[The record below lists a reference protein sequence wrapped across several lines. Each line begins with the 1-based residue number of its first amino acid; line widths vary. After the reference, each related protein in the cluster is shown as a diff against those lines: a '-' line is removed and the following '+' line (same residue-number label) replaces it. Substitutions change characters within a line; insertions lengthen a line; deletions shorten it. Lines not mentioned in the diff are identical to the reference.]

1 MNKSI
6 ISGKIVK
13 DIWYKNQVAK
23 ITLAVKK
30 EKIKKNDAKD
40 VDFIPVTVLG
50 ARADYVYNSLK
61 KGDFV
66 EVVGTINDG
75 AYKDNNKE
83 IKYGSSYVECEKIE
97 LIIPA
102 TSNTNAKK
110 DDNKIMDKDI
120 LLIGKE
126 VDFKD
131 DELPFLKK

>member
-1 MNKSI
+1 MNMSI
-6 ISGKIVK
+6 ISGRIVK

-50 ARADYVYNSLK
+50 ARAVYVYNTLK

-66 EVVGTINDG
+66 EVIGSINDG
-75 AYKDNNKE
+75 AYKDNNKD
-83 IKYGSSYVECEKIE
+83 IKYGSYYVECEKIE

-102 TSNTNAKK
+102 TPNAHSQKE
-110 DDNKIMDKDI
+110 DNNIVDKDI
-120 LLIGKE
+120 LSIGT
-126 VDFKD
+126 VVNFKD
-131 DELPFLKK
+131 HELPF

>member
-6 ISGKIVK
+6 ISGKIIK
-13 DIWYKNQVAK
+13 DIWYKNQVAR

-30 EKIKKNDAKD
+30 GKVKKNDARD

-50 ARADYVYNSLK
+50 TSADYVKNTLK

-83 IKYGSSYVECEKIE
+83 IKYGSYYVECEKIE
-97 LIIPA
+97 LIISA
-102 TSNTNAKK
+102 ASNANSQKEA
-110 DDNKIMDKDI
+110 NKIMDKDI
-120 LLIGKE
+120 LSIGTE
-126 VDFKD
+126 VEFKD
-131 DELPFLKK
+131 KDLPF